1 MRKVGTSLPLVGYS
15 NIFMLNGYSLPTDKN
30 TIDKYFPLDRF
41 IKTTDSNELVFVSP
55 EAWYDPFEQRFYG
68 IECSS
73 RGYKTEDIACICF
86 SEKSIR
92 NEDACW
98 KVYASSGEKAVRVSF
113 NYMILLQ
120 FLDEYA
126 KSNGFRVFIGQA
138 NYSLEKKDIKE
149 LHNPDAANYNEYFPD
164 KMTRENYL
172 SLMLLKRKSFEY
184 ENEIRFF
191 LVKDTIKF
199 DKDNLLKIPCD
210 YKAQKLVSNV
220 TLSPFPRMKMKDS
233 KLFRAYR
240 QIQRTESDQMKK
252 YLNDKLGC
260 RVQQSRLY
268 EDCRRIELV

>member
-1 MRKVGTSLPLVGYS
+1 MRKVGKCLPLVGYS
-15 NIFMLNGYSLPTDKN
+15 TIFMLNGYSLPMDKN
-30 TIDKYFPLDRF
+30 TIDKYIPLDRF
-41 IKTTDSNELVFVSP
+41 IKTIDSKELVFVSP

-68 IECSS
+68 IDCYS
-73 RGYKTEDIACICF
+73 RGYITEDIACICF

-98 KVYASSGEKAVRVSF
+98 RVYANSGEKAVRVSF

-149 LHNPDAANYNEYFPD
+149 LNNPHSTYYNEYFPD
-164 KMTRENYL
+164 MMDRENYL

-191 LVKDTIKF
+191 LVREKIEF

-210 YKAQKLVSNV
+210 YKAQKLISNV
-220 TLSPFPRMKMKDS
+220 TLSPSPRIQEKDN
-233 KLFRAYR
+233 KLIRAYR
-240 QIQRTESDQMKK
+240 QIYRTESEQMKK
-252 YLNDKLGC
+252 YINDKLGC

-268 EDCRRIELV
+268 EDCRRIESV